1 MVTEETTQLTLQR
14 KSILPIEKSYGDK
27 VFVYQDNSLP
37 TITVLKKLNDKSEDK
52 NDMRHSGDN
61 LFSDDELDE
70 IDYTTIQ
77 LQSNTNAYVIKPRSC
92 LKYKYNIQDVYD
104 GDDEGEEENDDF
116 YKSYD
121 KSSQAVIT
129 RKQKKDKVPIMRCAF
144 DKHDYRHKSNS
155 FTETSRCQSVER
167 SFIGTNI
174 FPCNNNDYA
183 CFNVIAH
190 HHISESELDNQ
201 ANLSGITNTI
211 LHRSS
216 SSSSILSLFNLSSN
230 QSDISPLLEYSN
242 DTFDNKYGDQ
252 DILLITNRNAS
263 NNFSR
268 EFNSG
273 DTKNKQSEINK
284 ISARRINEISKW
296 KTENLR
302 YKSWKYKEKHN
313 AREEISGKNSKRLN
327 FFRNLLY
334 SGKFKKGKAN
344 IDEREKVVNKEKP
357 IELVEHSRLNNNGSF
372 SNKYGDESCSQ
383 TGNDIFF
390 DEVIDCVSN
399 MPKQINT
406 AILSSRDSLNKTI
419 YCIQHTNLSV
429 NQETDSLCYP
439 IKYPK
444 PIHFTQVSNVIY
456 PVVSAYLVCMN
467 KKTLCAVSRHLK
479 DKTSNC
485 KYDNYI
491 SRVYSKIPTPLVED
505 ANTNQHFEEPA
516 CYDKSEY
523 HCNNAAI
530 SGSVKQITFDKRR
543 KSSTLSSSEPLKHK
557 LQCRKRIRMTKQ
569 DCFFPY
575 EIETPSL
582 TVRHSIRPITD
593 SQSVLLPKSQ
603 SSPSLSDHVDEID
616 NNWITGQTD
625 NDVNEEIERDSGGSK
640 WISTNSNDTQQ
651 LKTETLERRKVTA
664 WMPVNYMRTVDKT
677 PSLYLDE
684 RGMINGIAECLIT
697 SLSSL
702 SIPISEIDSS
712 NKSLTN
718 CYSPEPCER
727 LLAYKQTVE
736 IQSNNSDNDP
746 LHHYDLYDS
755 DEYENRIQTT
765 PIAKT
770 DFTDID
776 NEKQNAP
783 LTDDSV
789 SQTHTKFFNPIEISL
804 GEEKASINNMYV
816 SPPFPYSD
824 CHHQHR
830 HYHSRNLKYSV
841 SQSQT
846 NQLPMLN
853 LQGFNITDSQMRV
866 NRFLDPKHYYC
877 CITFNNKT
885 LVDPSTHK
893 VDSRG
898 ETLGVNKQ
906 YPYNYQQYVP
916 EIDDCVLFTNATIPS
931 TQIKSKNK
939 HNPTNTEH
947 SYRFPVNII
956 INSKGNCFSDNRLL
970 LTTKPIL
977 YVPEVKKNTHVKK
990 LVPHQSTKAKPI
1002 HSVSCKNTN
1011 KLIKM
1016 SVKVQCDENDIKLT
1030 LKQQLLAET
1039 PKTLNPTNEVLK
1051 QTQKLPATHLSPS
1064 LIWRYSNFQ
1073 QYTQQTDLSD
1083 ADYKG
1088 INSKV
1093 KQVSQKQPL
1102 VHDTSDIIADTA
1114 NLSGKKLINSTR
1126 STRKFKSNHENKFH
1140 KSKRKIRPGELTIFE
1155 LEKYGQCSQGVNKK
1169 NCQNL
1174 KSSEMSGSRKAN
1186 YITSIDGK
1194 INNSQAKSLLNKV
1207 KMAGL
1212 NSKMKLGNRKRSAK
1226 RTNSNLNIVNLL
1238 DVAAM
1243 DRTCD
1248 TENVPAMNL
1257 GKLRDKNIRKKSV
1270 IPKTN
1275 YLQGSNLNNFH
1286 TEETMVENRLE
1297 KFNCMEHNNN
1307 HTIIPQTTKIHSCIS
1322 YVTFKKDES
1331 TDASQYV
1338 YNYPVKMIQPET
1350 YYLNNRL
1357 NTDQK
1362 MNIISDQYQ
1371 TTETAQSY
1379 SGEIELGI
1387 WCLKVCKHLKMLKG
1401 FVTINTG
1408 YTVNIPEEIFTCIL
1422 FHFEV
1427 NETWISSTVTG
1438 KNASTGMNQVNNL
1451 TKCLITLL
1459 KPIIYISQQIICF
1472 NDNMKMKG
1480 IIHANN
1486 FSLMDMT
1493 AKANIIKCSQDKYLS
1508 DTHFIILN
1516 EITFS
1521 KSNVTI
1527 IKATTSKPATKGC
1540 RKNGNKLQGVKILF
1554 KNMMNFRTKTKHH
1567 VSCGTKNLQAFSFAL
1582 NHYYYAIEEVIIFEM
1597 DMICS
1602 SEYCSEMHCCLY
1614 QLIITSIELN
1624 VCITNQKVHKYKLYH
1639 QKSREV
1645 KEDILKSNK
1654 NEHNEMEYN
1663 HRNAVPSYFNKW
1675 SNLLSEF
1682 HGMYIERYCTN
1693 SVCYHLYTNEVN
1705 SNVKVNNLDCVE
1717 VLLEQSSSTTSVYFD
1732 IESNTMKEKVKTFTT
1747 KGKSIK
1753 MLNVTEYPVL
1763 FNKSTQTMSK
1773 NNHYNVTSQNASPH
1787 CSTDNYNNFGD
1798 KNELS
1803 DKTVLLSSERKRSRS
1818 LNLSVEF
1825 STSISRS
1832 ISATE
1837 ITRDE
1842 SVQSVCFSHSFDN
1855 TIQTTSVLM
1864 SDTTSNKT
1872 NRSNSYNY
1880 QHFNDDSYSDDAR
1893 KRLTALRT
1901 SKQKDTNR
1909 KDGEVS
1915 QTSDYHSDIRTYGI
1929 EKETP
1934 LYNELIHDSSKVINM
1949 KSSVTTKKCSES
1961 LLGHKQQKPKNSE
1974 HLDYNEITKGNC
1986 EQPKAFGEVTTNSP
2000 KIVYI
2005 DVDSANLSAE

>member
-383 TGNDIFF
+383 T
-390 DEVIDCVSN
+390 
-399 MPKQINT
+399 
-406 AILSSRDSLNKTI
+406 
-419 YCIQHTNLSV
+419 
-429 NQETDSLCYP
+429 
-439 IKYPK
+439 
-444 PIHFTQVSNVIY
+444 
-456 PVVSAYLVCMN
+456 
-467 KKTLCAVSRHLK
+467 
-479 DKTSNC
+479 
-485 KYDNYI
+485 
-491 SRVYSKIPTPLVED
+491 VED

-1248 TENVPAMNL
+1248 TENV
-1257 GKLRDKNIRKKSV
+1257 
-1270 IPKTN
+1270 
-1275 YLQGSNLNNFH
+1275 
-1286 TEETMVENRLE
+1286 
-1297 KFNCMEHNNN
+1297 
-1307 HTIIPQTTKIHSCIS
+1307 TTKIHSCIS

-1934 LYNELIHDSSKVINM
+1934 VS
-1949 KSSVTTKKCSES
+1949 
-1961 LLGHKQQKPKNSE
+1961 
-1974 HLDYNEITKGNC
+1974 
-1986 EQPKAFGEVTTNSP
+1986 
-2000 KIVYI
+2000 
-2005 DVDSANLSAE
+2005 